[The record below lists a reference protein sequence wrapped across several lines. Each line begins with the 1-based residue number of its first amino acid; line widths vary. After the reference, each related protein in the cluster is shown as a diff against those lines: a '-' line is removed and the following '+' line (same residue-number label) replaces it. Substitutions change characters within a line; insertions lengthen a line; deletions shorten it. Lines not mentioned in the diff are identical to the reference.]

1 MITIDQLKGAL
12 PQKLRSFASEE
23 LAEKIDKITKDEMFA
38 ETIKQNFISYT
49 NVLQEGKYKMDD
61 YLNAITYVSF
71 KLMGYSNID
80 AYCRTFPDRHRALVQ
95 QGKSP
100 NDMSPYVAAY
110 HKNKLVNSIMEQ
122 AVIPTWL
129 LNQDAFQSAI
139 NKLVDLMSN
148 ARSEKVQAMSA
159 DSLLKHL
166 AKPEVKD
173 TPMINID
180 MRQNSGLD
188 ELKSAIASLAQKQ
201 KELIE
206 SGVSTKEI
214 AEQKIYEQTEET
226 GT

>member
-1 MITIDQLKGAL
+1 
-12 PQKLRSFASEE
+12 
-23 LAEKIDKITKDEMFA
+23 
-38 ETIKQNFISYT
+38 
-49 NVLQEGKYKMDD
+49 
-61 YLNAITYVSF
+61 
-71 KLMGYSNID
+71 
-80 AYCRTFPDRHRALVQ
+80 
-95 QGKSP
+95 
-100 NDMSPYVAAY
+100 MSPYVAAY